1 MAATVRVELSQLGP
15 STSEGVVRG
24 KHRVLVD
31 RPVEKGGED
40 RGAMGGELLLV
51 ALGGCFLSNLLA
63 AIRAREAPIQE
74 VRVVEGTLAEAPP
87 RYRQIRMEVQ
97 ARTEDRALLEKLVAM
112 AERACIV
119 ANTLRGAWTSRSGW
133 FDLDLPMG

>member
-24 KHRVLVD
+24 KHRILVD

-74 VRVVEGTLAEAPP
+74 VRVVVEGTLAEAPP
-87 RYRQIRMEVQ
+87 RYRQVRMEVQ
-97 ARTEDRALLEKLVAM
+97 ARTEDRALLEKLVTV

-119 ANTLRGAWTSRSGW
+119 ANTLRGGV
-133 FDLDLPMG
+133 DLEVRVV

>member
-1 MAATVRVELSQLGP
+1 
-15 STSEGVVRG
+15 
-24 KHRVLVD
+24 
-31 RPVEKGGED
+31 D

-74 VRVVEGTLAEAPP
+74 VRVVVEGTLAEAPP

-119 ANTLRGAWTSRSGW
+119 ANTLRGGV
-133 FDLDLPMG
+133 DLEVRVV

>member
-1 MAATVRVELSQLGP
+1 MAATVRVALSQLGP

-51 ALGGCFLSNLLA
+51 ALGGCFMSNLLA

-74 VRVVEGTLAEAPP
+74 VRVVVEGTLAEAPP

-97 ARTEDRALLEKLVAM
+97 AKTEDRALLEKLVTM

-119 ANTLRGAWTSRSGW
+119 ANTLRGGV
-133 FDLDLPMG
+133 DLEVRVV

>member
-74 VRVVEGTLAEAPP
+74 VRVVVEGTLAEAAP
-87 RYRQIRMEVQ
+87 RYRQVRMEVQ
-97 ARTEDRALLEKLVAM
+97 ARTEDRALLEKLVTV

-119 ANTLRGAWTSRSGW
+119 ANTLRGGV
-133 FDLDLPMG
+133 DLEVRVV

>member
-74 VRVVEGTLAEAPP
+74 VRVVEGTLAEAPLPPGPHGGPGQDRGQGPSGEARGHGGAGLHRGQHPAGGRGP
-87 RYRQIRMEVQ
+87 RGPGGL
-97 ARTEDRALLEKLVAM
+97 T
-112 AERACIV
+112 
-119 ANTLRGAWTSRSGW
+119 
-133 FDLDLPMG
+133 

>member
-24 KHRVLVD
+24 KHRILVD

-40 RGAMGGELLLV
+40 RGTMGGELLLV

-74 VRVVEGTLAEAPP
+74 VRVVVEGTLAEAPP

-97 ARTEDRALLEKLVAM
+97 ARTEDRALLEKLVTM

-119 ANTLRGAWTSRSGW
+119 ANTLRGGV
-133 FDLDLPMG
+133 DLEVRVV

>member
-74 VRVVEGTLAEAPP
+74 VRVVVEGTLAEAPP

-97 ARTEDRALLEKLVAM
+97 ARTEDRALLEKLVTM

-119 ANTLRGAWTSRSGW
+119 ANTLRGGV
-133 FDLDLPMG
+133 DLEVRVV

>member
-74 VRVVEGTLAEAPP
+74 VRVVVEGTLAEAPP

-97 ARTEDRALLEKLVAM
+97 ARTEDRALLEKLVTV

-119 ANTLRGAWTSRSGW
+119 ANTLRGGV
-133 FDLDLPMG
+133 DLEVRVV

>member
-24 KHRVLVD
+24 KHRILVD

-74 VRVVEGTLAEAPP
+74 VRVVVEGTLAEAPP

-97 ARTEDRALLEKLVAM
+97 ARTEDRALLEKLVTM

-119 ANTLRGAWTSRSGW
+119 ANTLRGGV
-133 FDLDLPMG
+133 DLEVRVV